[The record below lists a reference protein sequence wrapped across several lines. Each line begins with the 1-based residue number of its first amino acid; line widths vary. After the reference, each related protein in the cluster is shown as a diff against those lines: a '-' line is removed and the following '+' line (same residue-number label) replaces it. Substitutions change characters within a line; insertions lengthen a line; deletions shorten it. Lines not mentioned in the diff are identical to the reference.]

1 VGGVAANSRLREKVM
16 ASAAEKELSVFIP
29 SLAFCGDNAAMIA
42 AAGYHN
48 LRAGHVC
55 SLTDDVYSKVMTLQ
69 HP

>member
-1 VGGVAANSRLREKVM
+1 M